1 MFNSNYSNPSTS
13 STSEVNPLDKIEER
27 IKSGK
32 SRSIPID
39 MDKLDTLLKEEQKE
53 VTDNDLETICLLIS
67 EVQKEKERN
76 PGLSE
81 KAWETLKKIG
91 EVEKEILY
99 NPKLS
104 RASKIRLFEVAHKYS
119 YAIMAI
125 DKFGEQAEKEGL
137 TVSEFIKRK
146 MNS

>member
-1 MFNSNYSNPSTS
+1 MFNSNCSSPLTSTP
-13 STSEVNPLDKIEER
+13 EVNPLDVIEER
-27 IKSGK
+27 IKSGE
-32 SRSIPID
+32 SRSIPVD
-39 MDKLDTLLKEEQKE
+39 LDKLEDLLKGEQRE
-53 VTDNDLETICLLIS
+53 ATDDDLETICLLIS
-67 EVQKEKERN
+67 AAQKEKDKN

-137 TVSEFIKRK
+137 TVSEFIKKK

>member
-39 MDKLDTLLKEEQKE
+39 MDKLDTLLKKEQRE

-67 EVQKEKERN
+67 EAQKEKDRN

-81 KAWETLKKIG
+81 KAWETLKKI
-91 EVEKEILY
+91 VD

-104 RASKIRLFEVAHKYS
+104 RSSKIRLFEVAHKYS

-125 DKFGEQAEKEGL
+125 DLYHEQAEKEGL

>member
-1 MFNSNYSNPSTS
+1 MFNSNCSSPLTS
-13 STSEVNPLDKIEER
+13 APEVNPLDIIEER
-27 IKSGK
+27 IKSGE
-32 SRSIPID
+32 SRSIPVD
-39 MDKLDTLLKEEQKE
+39 LDKLDDLLKGERRE

-67 EVQKEKERN
+67 EAQKEKERN

-81 KAWETLKKIG
+81 KAWKSLKEIG
-91 EVEKEILY
+91 EMEKEIFH

-137 TVSEFIKRK
+137 TVSEFIKKK

>member
-1 MFNSNYSNPSTS
+1 MPYNNYSNS
-13 STSEVNPLDKIEER
+13 STNALEVNPLDVIEKR
-27 IKSGK
+27 IKSGE
-32 SRSIPID
+32 SRSIPVD
-39 MDKLDTLLKEEQKE
+39 LDKLDDLLKGERRE

-67 EVQKEKERN
+67 EAQKEKERN

-81 KAWETLKKIG
+81 KAWKSLKEIG
-91 EVEKEILY
+91 EVEKEIFY

-125 DKFGEQAEKEGL
+125 DIFGEQAEKEGL

>member
-1 MFNSNYSNPSTS
+1 MPYNNYSNPSTNAL
-13 STSEVNPLDKIEER
+13 EVNPLDVIEKR
-27 IKSGK
+27 IKSGE
-32 SRSIPID
+32 SRSIPVD
-39 MDKLDTLLKEEQKE
+39 LDKLDDLLKGERRE

-67 EVQKEKERN
+67 EAQKEKERN

-81 KAWETLKKIG
+81 KAWKSLKEIG
-91 EVEKEILY
+91 EVEKEIYY

-119 YAIMAI
+119 YAIMAVDI
-125 DKFGEQAEKEGL
+125 FGEQAEKEGL
-137 TVSEFIKRK
+137 TVSEFIERK

>member
-39 MDKLDTLLKEEQKE
+39 MDKLDTLLKEEQRE

-137 TVSEFIKRK
+137 TVSEFIKKK

>member
-1 MFNSNYSNPSTS
+1 MFNSNYSSPSTS
-13 STSEVNPLDKIEER
+13 VSKINPLDVIEER
-27 IKSGK
+27 IKSGE
-32 SRSIPID
+32 SRSIPVD
-39 MDKLDTLLKEEQKE
+39 LDKLDDLLKGERRE

-67 EVQKEKERN
+67 EAQKEKERN

-81 KAWETLKKIG
+81 KAWETIKKFG
-91 EVEKEILY
+91 EVEKEIFY

-125 DKFGEQAEKEGL
+125 DIFGEQAEKEGL

>member
-1 MFNSNYSNPSTS
+1 MPYNNYSNPSTNAL
-13 STSEVNPLDKIEER
+13 EVNPLDAIEKR
-27 IKSGK
+27 IKSGE
-32 SRSIPID
+32 SRSIPVD
-39 MDKLDTLLKEEQKE
+39 LDKLDDLLKGERRE

-67 EVQKEKERN
+67 EAQKEKERN

-81 KAWETLKKIG
+81 KAWKSLKEIG
-91 EVEKEILY
+91 EMEKEIFQ

-119 YAIMAI
+119 YAIMAVDI
-125 DKFGEQAEKEGL
+125 FGEQAEKEGL
-137 TVSEFIKRK
+137 TVSEFIKKK